1 MKNILL
7 LIATALAL
15 SACNG
20 EVTDFVKGAVP
31 PNLNVPEEPVISS
44 PPGPSAVKVSPGQ
57 MRASAVNAAA
67 VANVTPTNQLMK
79 SADISARVG
88 ISRNRVSNQ

>member
-1 MKNILL
+1 MKNVLILL
-7 LIATALAL
+7 TAALAL

-20 EVTDFVKGAVP
+20 EVTDFVKGAIP
-31 PNLNVPEEPVISS
+31 PNLNVPTEPVVAS
-44 PPGPSAVKVSPGQ
+44 PPGPSAIKVSPGQ
-57 MRASAVNAAA
+57 MRASTTNGAA

-79 SADISARVG
+79 SGDISARVG